1 MTPQQK
7 FMKDLEERDYS
18 TLNVPPQFLHFIKMR
33 DRLAYYSL
41 QLEPF
46 FYQDPWDLPVV
57 MGGGRCS
64 HVDLMRFQGWGIS
77 SVEIYNF
84 LTDVEVALIEAAAR
98 RGIRLRKRPRV
109 DNDDAHGPMPQ
120 RSRMAGECALGE

>member
-18 TLNVPPQFLHFIKMR
+18 TLKVPPQYLHFIKMR

-57 MGGGRCS
+57 VDGGRCS
-64 HVDLMRFQGWGIS
+64 HVDLMRFQGRGMS

-84 LTDVEVALIEAAAR
+84 LTDVEAALIEAAAR
-98 RGIRLRKRPRV
+98 RGIRLRKRPKV
-109 DNDDAHGPMPQ
+109 DSEDAYAPMPQ
-120 RSRMAGECALGE
+120 RSREAECSVLGE

>member
-18 TLNVPPQFLHFIKMR
+18 TLKVPPQFLHFIKMR
-33 DRLAYYSL
+33 DKLAYFSL

-46 FYQDPWDLPVV
+46 FYQDPWDLPVIV
-57 MGGGRCS
+57 DGGRCS
-64 HVDLMRFQGWGIS
+64 HVDLVRFQGWGMS

-84 LTDVEVALIEAAAR
+84 LTDVEFALIEAAAR
-98 RGIRLRKRPRV
+98 RGIRLRRRPKV
-109 DNDDAHGPMPQ
+109 DNEDIPEGSLQ
-120 RSRMAGECALGE
+120 RSKPAARSGR